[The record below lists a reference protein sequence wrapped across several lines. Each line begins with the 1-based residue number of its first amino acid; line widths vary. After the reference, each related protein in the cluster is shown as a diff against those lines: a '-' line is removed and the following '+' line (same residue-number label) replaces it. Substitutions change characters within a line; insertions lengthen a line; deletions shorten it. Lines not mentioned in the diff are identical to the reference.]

1 MDDMGMGWRDNGS
14 MGGMEHVSLPGMDH
28 GAMGGMGKGGG
39 MAGMDMGNMNMRDES
54 LAPPDMKVGVGVDMI
69 SMNPQDSAGKL
80 GLGLADV
87 GHKVLVYTDLVA
99 LEPNPDP
106 RPPARSLETPMTAI
120 GNASCRDRM
129 CQ

>member
-1 MDDMGMGWRDNGS
+1 
-14 MGGMEHVSLPGMDH
+14 
-28 GAMGGMGKGGG
+28 
-39 MAGMDMGNMNMRDES
+39 MNMRDES

-106 RPPARSLETPMTAI
+106 RPPSRSLEIHLTGNMERFMWLFDGPRVSEDVEPI
-120 GNASCRDRM
+120 GFARHERGRVTMVQAHVETQRREDGRERKR
-129 CQ
+129 